1 MSMPDPKAI
10 EAGRIARSLVTLW
23 LDDQEAELATT
34 INSLV
39 SGGDDELLGYILME
53 QLTTT
58 GQLCLL
64 LAEERGASFDEV
76 MQALWLSQY
85 RDDLGL

>member
-1 MSMPDPKAI
+1 MPDPKAT
-10 EAGRIARSLVTLW
+10 EAGHISRSLVTLW
-23 LDDQEAELATT
+23 LNDQERDLAEIIATL
-34 INSLV
+34 IRR
-39 SGGDDELLGYILME
+39 GDPELLGYIMLE

-64 LAEERGASFDEV
+64 LAKERGASLDEV
-76 MQALWLSQY
+76 MQALYLGHY